1 MSITRFEDLE
11 VWQEAASLAVE
22 VYAVSKNSNFAQDF
36 GFRDQLRRSAVSIAS
51 NIAEGKERETIPEF
65 IRYLYNIA
73 KGSSG
78 ELKTQLFIAER
89 VGYIASDRAKDLRQ
103 AAEKISA
110 KLGALIR
117 TLKKK

>member
-1 MSITRFEDLE
+1 MAVSRFEDLE

-22 VYAVSKNSNFAQDF
+22 VYTVSKNSDFVQDF
-36 GFRDQLRRSAVSIAS
+36 GFRDQLRRSAISIAA

-65 IRYLYNIA
+65 IRYLYVA

-78 ELKTQLFIAER
+78 ELKTHLMIAQR
-89 VGYIASDRAKDLRQ
+89 IGYIGLERASDLKQRV
-103 AAEKISA
+103 EKISA

-117 TLKKK
+117 TLKRK

>member
-1 MSITRFEDLE
+1 MAVSRFEDLE
-11 VWQEAASLAVE
+11 VWQDAASLAVE
-22 VYAVSKNSNFAQDF
+22 VYTVSKNGDFNQDF
-36 GFRDQLRRSAVSIAS
+36 GFRDQLRRSAVSIAA

-65 IRYLYNIA
+65 IRYLCIA

-78 ELKTQLFIAER
+78 ELKTHFIIAHR
-89 VGYIASDRAKDLRQ
+89 IGYIEQDRAKNLTQRV
-103 AAEKISA
+103 EKISA